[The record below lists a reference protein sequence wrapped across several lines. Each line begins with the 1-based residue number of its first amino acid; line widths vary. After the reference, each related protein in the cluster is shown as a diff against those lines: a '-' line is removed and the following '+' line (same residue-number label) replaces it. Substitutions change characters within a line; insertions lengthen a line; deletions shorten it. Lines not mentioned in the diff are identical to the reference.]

1 MNKTTH
7 TTQEHM
13 INALGVVITDT
24 GLTSAAKLT
33 KDLELVI
40 GALSV
45 VFMGTGL
52 EIVTMSKVG

>member
-1 MNKTTH
+1 
-7 TTQEHM
+7 M